1 MRPIAK
7 ELMQVWITPD
17 GKRFFDG
24 EIARKHY
31 RFLRRQEQR
40 ERINERAKGES
51 PNSINQQE
59 K

>member
-17 GKRFFDG
+17 GKRFFDQNK
-24 EIARKHY
+24 AMKHY
-31 RFLRRQEQR
+31 RFLRRKEQS
-40 ERINERAKGES
+40 ERINEGAKRDS
-51 PNSINQQE
+51 FNSKNQQS

>member
-24 EIARKHY
+24 ERARKHY
-31 RFLRRQEQR
+31 RFLRRTEQR
-40 ERINERAKGES
+40 ERIDERTTGES
-51 PNSINQQE
+51 LDSIDQQE